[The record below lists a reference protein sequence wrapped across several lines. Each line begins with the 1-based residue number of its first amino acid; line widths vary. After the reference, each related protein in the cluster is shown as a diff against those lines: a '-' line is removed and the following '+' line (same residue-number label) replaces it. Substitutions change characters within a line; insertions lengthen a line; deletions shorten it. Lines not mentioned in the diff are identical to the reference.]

1 MEAFLKK
8 FITKD
13 GKEHTH
19 TKIGSPKLNIS
30 GGSYCIPPTEMD
42 NFYKVY
48 KTHVFNEGK
57 QAYLTEKQLA
67 DGPILIDVDFRYS
80 PEIEERQHTKSHV
93 IDLLQCI
100 LECINKIK
108 ANTNAPINCY
118 VFEKDN
124 VNMLEKVTKDG
135 IHIMID
141 LQMDM
146 VCKILLRNMIIKEIP
161 DIWDDLKVINS
172 WDEVFDD
179 AVMKG
184 HANWQMFGSRKP
196 GNEDYKLKYRFS
208 SSYTESWNINEV
220 KILTDWVLENFAKL
234 TARNNELVT
243 MPLNPAIQSEYDM
256 MVEKR
261 KKPVSK
267 HQVKLLTNIS
277 NTKQQHEV
285 TNQEELDEYIDDFM
299 SNLTATEYTIK
310 EAHAYTMMLPQEYW
324 GPGSYTKWMKV
335 GWALKN
341 TDNRLFISWLKFS
354 SQSSSFDYS
363 ELSDLYEKWCSFDTY
378 NKEGLTLRSIIYWC
392 KMSNEVEYKK
402 IHSKTIQHYVYY
414 SIKHNTDYDLA
425 TVLYQLFKDSFIC
438 VNIKNNI
445 WYEFINNRWQ
455 EIDCGHSLR
464 AKISVDMYEIYH
476 KEALKKQGEKIV
488 SDIPVGEVPKNF
500 NDEKDDLQLITKT
513 ATMLKKTSSKNTI
526 MNEAKEIFYDKNFY
540 AKLNTNNYLL
550 GCNNCIIDFENKC
563 HRKGKHDDYISK
575 TTNIDYK
582 PLSYYQQK
590 QPQIIEAIHKFMS
603 ELFPEE
609 ELKEYMWQ
617 HLSSTLLGTNEN
629 QTINMY
635 TGSGANGKSM
645 LVDLMSKVLGQYKGT
660 VPITL
665 ITQKRTTLGGTSSEI
680 FQLIG
685 VRYAVMQEPSIGDE
699 LNEGILKELTG
710 GDPIQ
715 CRELFQTSTIF
726 IPQFKLAVA
735 TNKLP
740 GLKARDDGS
749 WRRMRVVEFKSKF
762 TKNPYKDPQFPIDQY
777 PHQYIIDT
785 KLSEKFDMWAPV
797 MLSMLTEYAFKFQGK
812 VHDCDSVMTASNKY
826 REEQNVYLEYMNER
840 IIREPTI
847 SGSRLKITVINDDF
861 KEWYKSHYDK
871 KDVPIKELKEFLV
884 KHIGAYPTNGWSTIS
899 LSEEEI

>member
-1 MEAFLKK
+1 
-8 FITKD
+8 
-13 GKEHTH
+13 
-19 TKIGSPKLNIS
+19 
-30 GGSYCIPPTEMD
+30 
-42 NFYKVY
+42 
-48 KTHVFNEGK
+48 
-57 QAYLTEKQLA
+57 
-67 DGPILIDVDFRYS
+67 
-80 PEIEERQHTKSHV
+80 
-93 IDLLQCI
+93 
-100 LECINKIK
+100 
-108 ANTNAPINCY
+108 
-118 VFEKDN
+118 
-124 VNMLEKVTKDG
+124 
-135 IHIMID
+135 
-141 LQMDM
+141 
-146 VCKILLRNMIIKEIP
+146 
-161 DIWDDLKVINS
+161 
-172 WDEVFDD
+172 
-179 AVMKG
+179 
-184 HANWQMFGSRKP
+184 
-196 GNEDYKLKYRFS
+196 
-208 SSYTESWNINEV
+208 
-220 KILTDWVLENFAKL
+220 
-234 TARNNELVT
+234 
-243 MPLNPAIQSEYDM
+243 
-256 MVEKR
+256 
-261 KKPVSK
+261 
-267 HQVKLLTNIS
+267 
-277 NTKQQHEV
+277 
-285 TNQEELDEYIDDFM
+285 
-299 SNLTATEYTIK
+299 
-310 EAHAYTMMLPQEYW
+310 
-324 GPGSYTKWMKV
+324 
-335 GWALKN
+335 
-341 TDNRLFISWLKFS
+341 
-354 SQSSSFDYS
+354 
-363 ELSDLYEKWCSFDTY
+363 
-378 NKEGLTLRSIIYWC
+378 
-392 KMSNEVEYKK
+392 
-402 IHSKTIQHYVYY
+402 
-414 SIKHNTDYDLA
+414 LA

-550 GCNNCIIDFENKC
+550 GCNNCIIDIENKC

-590 QPQIIEAIHKFMS
+590 QQHVIDAINKFMS
-603 ELFPEE
+603 ELFPDET
-609 ELKEYMWQ
+609 LKEYMWQ

-762 TKNPYKDPQFPIDQY
+762 TKNPYNDPQFPIDQY
-777 PHQYIIDT
+777 PHQFPIDT

-812 VHDCDSVMTASNKY
+812 VHDCDAVMTASNKY

-884 KHIGAYPTNGWSTIS
+884 KHFGAYPTNGWSTIS
-899 LSEEEI
+899 LSEEDI